1 MEIKRDYH
9 LQRLVSRK
17 HNGMVKVV
25 TGMRRSGKSY
35 LLFTIF
41 YKHLLE
47 EGVADDHIVRIDLE
61 DRLNKALRN
70 PDELLTYVRSRIKD
84 ENMYYILLDEVQH
97 VNEFEDV
104 LNSMLHIGN
113 ADVYVTG
120 SNAKFLSKDVITEFR
135 GRGDEVNIRPL
146 GFKEFLSA
154 RPSLGKEDAL
164 REYMTYGGLPQ
175 TVTMQTVEQKENYL
189 KSLFTNTYLL
199 DIKERYNI
207 KNDDDLEELISM
219 LASGIGGLVSA
230 KKLQD
235 TFHSVKKSAISY
247 ETIKRYLDMLQD
259 AFILER
265 AVRYDIKGRRYIS
278 TTSKYYFEDLGLR
291 NARINFRQSERTH
304 LLENMIYNELRLR
317 GFSVDVGEVSVN
329 GKNSAGKSYRST
341 LEVDFV
347 CNSGYKRHYIQSALA
362 LPTQEKMEQELN
374 SLRRINDDFQKILIV
389 GDAMQPTYQNEDGI
403 LILNVYDFLLDSQP
417 Y

>member
-47 EGVADDHIVRIDLE
+47 EGVPDDHIVRIDLE

-219 LASGIGGLVSA
+219 LASGIGGLVST

-329 GKNSAGKSYRST
+329 GKNSEGKSYRST

-362 LPTQEKMEQELN
+362 LPSQEKMEQELN

>member
-97 VNEFEDV
+97 VNDFEDV

-329 GKNSAGKSYRST
+329 GKNSEGKSYRST

-362 LPTQEKMEQELN
+362 LPSQEKMEQELN

>member
-329 GKNSAGKSYRST
+329 GKNSEGKSYRST

-362 LPTQEKMEQELN
+362 LPSQEKMEQELN

>member
-70 PDELLTYVRSRIKD
+70 PDELLTYVHSRIKD

-317 GFSVDVGEVSVN
+317 GFSVDVGEVSLN
-329 GKNSAGKSYRST
+329 GKNSEGKSYRST

-362 LPTQEKMEQELN
+362 LPSQEKMEQELN

>member
-9 LQRLVSRK
+9 LQRLVSRE

-219 LASGIGGLVSA
+219 LASGIGGLVNA

-329 GKNSAGKSYRST
+329 GKNSEGKSYRST

-362 LPTQEKMEQELN
+362 LPSQEKMEQELN

>member
-329 GKNSAGKSYRST
+329 GKNSEGKSYRST

-362 LPTQEKMEQELN
+362 LPSQEKMEQELN
-374 SLRRINDDFQKILIV
+374 SLRRINDDFLKILIV

>member
-219 LASGIGGLVSA
+219 LASGIGGLVNA

-329 GKNSAGKSYRST
+329 GKNSEGKSYRST

-362 LPTQEKMEQELN
+362 LPSQEKMEQELN

>member
-70 PDELLTYVRSRIKD
+70 PDELLTYVHSRIKD

-175 TVTMQTVEQKENYL
+175 AVTMQTVEQKENYL

-199 DIKERYNI
+199 DIKERYHI

-329 GKNSAGKSYRST
+329 GKNSEGKSYRST

-362 LPTQEKMEQELN
+362 LPSQEKMEQELN

>member
-329 GKNSAGKSYRST
+329 GKNSEGKSYRST

>member
-97 VNEFEDV
+97 VNEFEDM

-329 GKNSAGKSYRST
+329 GKNSEGKSYRST

-362 LPTQEKMEQELN
+362 LPSQEKMEQELN

>member
-97 VNEFEDV
+97 VNDFEDV

-207 KNDDDLEELISM
+207 KNDDDFEELISM

-329 GKNSAGKSYRST
+329 GKNSEGKSYRST

-362 LPTQEKMEQELN
+362 LPSQEKMEQELN

>member
-164 REYMTYGGLPQ
+164 REYMTYGGLPL

-329 GKNSAGKSYRST
+329 GKNSEGKSYRST

-362 LPTQEKMEQELN
+362 LPSQEKMEQELN

>member
-154 RPSLGKEDAL
+154 RPSLSKEDAL

-175 TVTMQTVEQKENYL
+175 TVTMQTMEQKENYL

-207 KNDDDLEELISM
+207 KNDDDFEELISM

-329 GKNSAGKSYRST
+329 GKNSEGKSYRST

-362 LPTQEKMEQELN
+362 LPSQEKMEQELN

>member
-70 PDELLTYVRSRIKD
+70 PDELLTYVRSSIKD

-235 TFHSVKKSAISY
+235 TFHSVKKSTISY
-247 ETIKRYLDMLQD
+247 ETIKKYIDMLQD

-329 GKNSAGKSYRST
+329 GKNSEGKSYRST

-362 LPTQEKMEQELN
+362 LPSQEKMEQELN